1 MGILMRFIR
10 PTLLP
15 LMYLSALGLILS
27 LLVHLGA
34 LLRTGSALG
43 EAAWFLHGGIFLVW
57 IPAVLV
63 LQPLTREFKQKDL
76 WRAALRGCP
85 TWMRWMT
92 YGFFGYAAVN
102 FILFIFMAPGRT
114 SSSAT
119 SAVVLRGFS
128 GHWMAFYSAAVAI
141 FYSARHAEEYDLG
154 RRCPSGHQVGPL
166 ARYCE
171 ECGRQVLP
179 AAGSR

>member
-1 MGILMRFIR
+1 MMRFIR
-10 PTLLP
+10 PVLVP
-15 LMYLSALGLILS
+15 LMWLSALGLIFS
-27 LLVHLGA
+27 LLVHLDA
-34 LLRTGSALG
+34 LLGMGSALG
-43 EAAWFLHGGIFLVW
+43 EAAWFLHAGVFLVW
-57 IPAVLV
+57 LPAVLV

-92 YGFFGYAAVN
+92 YGFFGYAFLN
-102 FILFIFMAPGRT
+102 FAFFIVMAPRSNSPSGT
-114 SSSAT
+114 PT
-119 SAVVLRGFS
+119 VVFRGFS

-141 FYSARHAEEYDLG
+141 FYSARHAEEHDLG

-179 AAGSR
+179 AAGTR

>member
-1 MGILMRFIR
+1 MMRFIR
-10 PTLLP
+10 PALLP
-15 LMYLSALGLILS
+15 LQWLSTLGLILS
-27 LLVHLGA
+27 VLVHLGA
-34 LLRTGSALG
+34 LLGTDSALG

-57 IPAVLV
+57 FPAVLV

-102 FILFIFMAPGRT
+102 FILFIFMVPGRHASPDT
-114 SSSAT
+114 PPI
-119 SAVVLRGFS
+119 VLRGFS

-141 FYSARHAEEYDLG
+141 FYSARHAEEHDQG

-179 AAGSR
+179 AAR